1 MDKKIAR
8 NLGLPIL
15 GVALLSFAVVMFFQ
29 YRNAPGTEALA
40 AEGDTKGFDLTPVET
55 ARSAYEVPP
64 IVASSPDVI
73 KDSATGS
80 PSDTVPPPRVTESV
94 DENGNVIQ
102 TPNWE
107 AQKELAPGTDLSN
120 PESTPEYVSG
130 GGSTPSGGSQGGG
143 TGSTS
148 SGGGQGS
155 GASSTPS
162 GGSSAGSADPSTGG
176 AGTGTGA
183 GAGAGTGAGSSSS
196 APNNGDTKTIDG
208 ETYSYFEGF
217 GWVKDGNGGGT
228 EYIHAP
234 TTGNTVGY

>member
-8 NLGLPIL
+8 NLGLSIL
-15 GVALLSFAVVMFFQ
+15 SVAILSFAVVMFFQ

-40 AEGDTKGFDLTPVET
+40 AEGDAGGFDLTPVE
-55 ARSAYEVPP
+55 AEQSVYDVPP

-80 PSDTVPPPRVTESV
+80 PSDTVPPPDLTESV
-94 DENGNVIQ
+94 DEDGNIVQ

-120 PESTPEYVSG
+120 PESTPEYVNG
-130 GGSTPSGGSQGGG
+130 GGSTPSGGGQGG
-143 TGSTS
+143 TSSTP

-155 GASSTPS
+155 GTGSTPS
-162 GGSSAGSADPSTGG
+162 DGSST
-176 AGTGTGA
+176 
-183 GAGAGTGAGSSSS
+183 GSST
-196 APNNGDTKTIDG
+196 PNNGDTKTING
-208 ETYSYFEGF
+208 QSYTYVSGF
-217 GWVKDGNGGGT
+217 GWVKDGNGGTT
-228 EYIHAP
+228 EYEHAP

>member
-8 NLGLPIL
+8 NLGLSIL

-55 ARSAYEVPP
+55 EQSAYEVPP

-73 KDSATGS
+73 KDSTVGS
-80 PSDTVPPPRVTESV
+80 PSDSVPPPKVTESV

-130 GGSTPSGGSQGGG
+130 GGSTPSGG
-143 TGSTS
+143 
-148 SGGGQGS
+148 GQGS

-183 GAGAGTGAGSSSS
+183 GAGAGTGAGSSGSGT
-196 APNNGDTKTIDG
+196 PNNGDTKTIDG
-208 ETYSYFEGF
+208 DTYGYVEGF
-217 GWVKDGNGGGT
+217 GWVKAGNGGST
-228 EYIHAP
+228 EYIEAP

>member
-8 NLGLPIL
+8 NLGLSIL

-55 ARSAYEVPP
+55 EQSAYEVPP

-73 KDSATGS
+73 KDSTPGS
-80 PSDTVPPPRVTESV
+80 PSDNVPPPRVTESV
-94 DENGNVIQ
+94 AADGSIVQ

-107 AQKELAPGTDLSN
+107 AQKKLTPGTDISN
-120 PESTPEYVSG
+120 PESIPEYVNG
-130 GGSTPSGGSQGGG
+130 GGSTPSGGD
-143 TGSTS
+143 
-148 SGGGQGS
+148 QGS
-155 GASSTPS
+155 GASSTSS